1 MVKNI
6 HCHDGSLAAMI
17 AKQNKNGTWD
27 IFGISE
33 VFGMGSADYNTKLF
47 AFVISDLV
55 ILNSFSGI
63 SYVCIKKEQKWGLLE
78 IKDNETVECDWK
90 IISEFTY
97 PTAEKMLSDF
107 KINRLDFTS

>member
-1 MVKNI
+1 MEKMI
-6 HCHDGSLAAMI
+6 HCHDGSLAAII
-17 AKQNKNGTWD
+17 AKQNENGTWD

-47 AFVISDLV
+47 DFEISDLV
-55 ILNSFSGI
+55 ILNSTSGI
-63 SYVCIKKEQKWGLLE
+63 SYVCIKKDQKWGLLE
-78 IKDNETVECDWK
+78 IKDNQTNECDWK

-107 KINRLDFTS
+107 KINKLDFIV